1 MSKTKQDITQRV
13 LELGDSGLEALD
25 YVYNATKEGNSE
37 LTYQVM
43 SGLIEA
49 FISIEESLPYVL
61 DMGNEI
67 MAWSQQLKN
76 DLEHLVTC
84 YESGKEI
91 DILSGLEGKVIPSYA
106 KWLESLKAN
115 LALQA

>member
-1 MSKTKQDITQRV
+1 MSNTKQDITRRI
-13 LELGDSGLEALD
+13 LELGDSGLEALE
-25 YVYNATKEGNSE
+25 YVYDVTKEGNSE
-37 LTYQVM
+37 LTHQVM

-67 MAWSQQLKN
+67 MAWSRQLKN

-84 YESGKEI
+84 YESGKEA
-91 DILSGLEGKVIPSYA
+91 DILLALEGKVIPSYA
-106 KWLESLKAN
+106 KWLESLKAS
-115 LALQA
+115 LTLQS